1 MIQFRDVSFS
11 YGPRMVLDRVDFALN
26 AGDRVGLVGQNG
38 SGKTTLCHLIMG
50 LVKPDSGEVTVLGKR
65 RTIEDDFA
73 EIRGPVGF
81 LFQDSDDQLFC
92 PTVLED
98 VAFGPLNQGKT
109 PEQAKVT
116 VMQTLSR
123 LNLGG
128 FEERLTYQL
137 SGGEKRMVALAT
149 VLAMEPQVLLLDEPT
164 SGLDEDTTEKLVEVL
179 TSSALTY
186 LVVSHDTAFVERTCT
201 RVMELRDGRIRQ
213 IS

>member
-1 MIQFRDVSFS
+1 MIRLEGVSFS
-11 YGPRMVLDRVDFALN
+11 YGARRVLDHVDLALDK
-26 AGDRVGLVGQNG
+26 GDRVGLVGQNG
-38 SGKTTLCHLIMG
+38 SGKTTLCHIVMG
-50 LVKPDSGEVTVLGKR
+50 LVKPDSGQVRVLGKM
-65 RTIEDDFA
+65 RTVEDDFA

-98 VAFGPLNQGKT
+98 VAFGPLNQGKS
-109 PEQAKVT
+109 PDQAKQIVR
-116 VMQTLSR
+116 QTLAR

-164 SGLDEDTTEKLVEVL
+164 SGLDEDTTERLVEVL
-179 TSSALTY
+179 TASDLTY
-186 LVVSHDTAFVERTCT
+186 LVVSHDTDFVARTCE
-201 RVMELRDGRIRQ
+201 RVMELQGGKIREA
-213 IS
+213 S